1 MCIGSGDE
9 SFVMLED
16 EFCCIFLFISFFQF
30 SDEDLMLILVEFFIF
45 NRNFKFVR
53 VSFYS
58 LMIYVLQQIKIC
70 LCIKLLGIDF
80 YLIFNVNFVVFI
92 GRLN

>member
-16 EFCCIFLFISFFQF
+16 EFRCIFFFISFFQF
-30 SDEDLMLILVEFFIF
+30 SDEDSMLNLVEFFIF

-53 VSFYS
+53 VSF
-58 LMIYVLQQIKIC
+58 
-70 LCIKLLGIDF
+70 
-80 YLIFNVNFVVFI
+80 
-92 GRLN
+92 

>member
-30 SDEDLMLILVEFFIF
+30 SDEDFMLILVEFFIF

-53 VSFYS
+53 VSF
-58 LMIYVLQQIKIC
+58 
-70 LCIKLLGIDF
+70 
-80 YLIFNVNFVVFI
+80 
-92 GRLN
+92 